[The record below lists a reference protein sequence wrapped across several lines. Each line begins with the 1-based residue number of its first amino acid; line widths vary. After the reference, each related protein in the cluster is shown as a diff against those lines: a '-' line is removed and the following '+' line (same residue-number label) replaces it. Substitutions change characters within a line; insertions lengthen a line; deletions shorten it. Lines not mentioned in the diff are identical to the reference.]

1 MEDSKYS
8 LEDVIINLNKS
19 LSVKEVFCLL
29 TPILKAILNLKA
41 VDMAHR
47 DIKPANLVFDDDTNY
62 LKLINFSEMGI
73 SMKNKSEI
81 NIFKD

>member
-8 LEDVIINLNKS
+8 LEDVLSNLKKS
-19 LSVKEVFCLL
+19 LSEKEVFCLL
-29 TPILKAILNLKA
+29 TPIFKAILNLKA

-47 DIKPANLVFDDDTNY
+47 DIKPANLVFDEDKNY

-73 SMKNKSEI
+73 SMKNKSDT